1 MPLKVGILMGG
12 PSEERDVSIST
23 GEAVSKACAEN
34 GYLVTEFSFR
44 NDYKKYLNEMDDHD
58 IIFNALH
65 GGIGENGSV
74 QAWMDENGI
83 KYTGS
88 GSLASSLCMDKAKSK
103 EIAKSK
109 GIDTPKWQLLTNPD
123 DEIEIECPFVVKPN
137 DQGSTVGLSIVK
149 NQRSIKSAIRQ
160 ALKYGTDVIIE
171 EYIDGKE
178 LTIPIIGNRPFPVVE
193 INPAHDLYD
202 YECKYTP
209 GMSEYNC
216 PAELDKILLNKIEY
230 NTIILFEI
238 FGCSI
243 YARADYILDKSGIPY
258 FLEMNTLPGMT
269 STSLVPKSANAKG
282 LTFKQ
287 LIAKIIQLSL

>member
-1 MPLKVGILMGG
+1 MSLKVGILMGG

-23 GEAVSKACAEN
+23 GGAVSKACVEN

-123 DEIEIECPFVVKPN
+123 DEIEIKCPFVVKPN

-160 ALKYGTDVIIE
+160 ALKYGREVIIE

-193 INPAHDLYD
+193 INPSHDLYD

>member
-1 MPLKVGILMGG
+1 MSLKVGILMGG
-12 PSEERDVSIST
+12 PSEERNVSIST
-23 GEAVSKACAEN
+23 GGAVSKACVEN

-103 EIAKSK
+103 EIAKGK

-123 DEIEIECPFVVKPN
+123 DEIEIKSPFVVKPN

-160 ALKYGTDVIIE
+160 ALKYGTEVIIE

-193 INPAHDLYD
+193 INPQHDLYD

-230 NTIILFEI
+230 NTTILFEV

>member
-1 MPLKVGILMGG
+1 MSLKVGILMGG

-23 GEAVSKACAEN
+23 GVAVSKACVEN

>member
-44 NDYKKYLNEMDDHD
+44 NDYKKYLNEMDDND

-103 EIAKSK
+103 EIAKSN
-109 GIDTPKWQLLTNPD
+109 GIDTPKWQLLSNPD
-123 DEIEIECPFVVKPN
+123 DEIEIKCPFVAKPN

-149 NQRSIKSAIRQ
+149 NQRSINSAIRQ
-160 ALKYGTDVIIE
+160 AFKYGTEVIIE

-178 LTIPIIGNRPFPVVE
+178 LTIPIIGHSPFPVVE
-193 INPAHDLYD
+193 INPLHDLYD

-216 PAELDKILLNKIEY
+216 PAELDKILLNTIEY
-230 NTIILFEI
+230 NTIILFDI

-269 STSLVPKSANAKG
+269 STSLVPKSAKANG

>member
-23 GEAVSKACAEN
+23 GGSVSKACVEN

-44 NDYKKYLNEMDDHD
+44 NDYKKYLNEMDDND

-149 NQRSIKSAIRQ
+149 NQKSIKSSIRQ

-193 INPAHDLYD
+193 INPSHDLYD

>member
-23 GEAVSKACAEN
+23 GGSVSKACVEN

-149 NQRSIKSAIRQ
+149 NQKSIKSSIRQ

-269 STSLVPKSANAKG
+269 STSLVPKSAKAKG